1 MRQAP
6 TDWDPDRIRKAIHAH
21 GISMEALAVE
31 HGYSSSVVRAALI
44 RRSAAG
50 EKLISN
56 LLGVPVQ
63 EIWPSRYDATGRSTA
78 QPKRMPQSRRMVAD
92 PQRQIGSRA

>member
-6 TDWDPDRIRKAIHAH
+6 TDWEPDRIRKAIHDK
-21 GISMEALAVE
+21 GISMEALAVD
-31 HGYSSSVVRAALI
+31 HGYSSSIVRAALI
-44 RRSAAG
+44 RRSPAG

-78 QPKRMPQSRRMVAD
+78 QPKRAPHSRRTVIPAA
-92 PQRQIGSRA
+92 RQIGGAA